1 MLTGDQISWFNT
13 QFKIVYQENDC
24 KPRRRHLVGAG
35 RLHLYIGEENA
46 KTCFERAKNSTTDK
60 VECKFRIAG
69 KVIFYVK

>member
-1 MLTGDQISWFNT
+1 MLTPSQVSWFNT

-35 RLHLYIGEENA
+35 RLHLYVGEVNA
-46 KTCFERAKNSTTDK
+46 RYCFYRAEISTEDKT
-60 VECKFRIAG
+60 ECKFRKAG